1 MAAETTGTTTQCVDA
16 PDYHSLKFEH
26 MSRISSLA
34 EGHVYALRYFP
45 GGLQAL
51 LNIASLKFHEWAPDH
66 FASVLGWPKES
77 KQGSKPQ
84 SALSEHLEIHWG
96 EGDRTVLL
104 NDRSVL
110 SNTGIRPQTIISDT
124 DEVLSR
130 LQRGFEFAP
139 PFSTILTVVDHEH
152 LAMLSVFFRYCL
164 LVQGH
169 ATATEN
175 FQYNFWLWFE
185 KLCHHV
191 ASQSTPD
198 SPPEHVDVAASPKAD
213 KKPDSSCSQV
223 ESDER
228 ACENKTTV
236 LKIEETEEVASYHRF
251 HGELETMRNEVEKYK
266 LAYEEQ
272 SKKVEEEKSWLHK
285 LRLAHVNSE
294 AMLRERQKEAEE

>member
-34 EGHVYALRYFP
+34 EGHVYAPRYFP
-45 GGLQAL
+45 GELQAL
-51 LNIASLKFHEWAPDH
+51 LNIASLKFHEWAPGH

-84 SALSEHLEIHWG
+84 SALSEHLEIQWG

-104 NDRSVL
+104 NDRSAL
-110 SNTGIRPQTIISDT
+110 YNTGIRPQTIISDT
-124 DEVLSR
+124 GEVLSR

-139 PFSTILTVVDHEH
+139 PFYTILTVVDHEH
-152 LAMLSVFFRYCL
+152 LTMLSVFFRYCL
-164 LVQGH
+164 SVQGH

-185 KLCHHV
+185 KLYRHV

-198 SPPEHVDVAASPKAD
+198 SPPERVDVAASPKAE

-223 ESDER
+223 ESDDR
-228 ACENKTTV
+228 AHENKTTV
-236 LKIEETEEVASYHRF
+236 LEIEEIEEVASNHRF
-251 HGELETMRNEVEKYK
+251 HGELETMRKEVENYK
-266 LAYEEQ
+266 LACEEQ

>member
-34 EGHVYALRYFP
+34 EGHVYAPRYFP
-45 GGLQAL
+45 GELQAL
-51 LNIASLKFHEWAPDH
+51 LNIASLKFHEWAPGH

-84 SALSEHLEIHWG
+84 SALSEHLEIQWG

-104 NDRSVL
+104 NDRSAL

-130 LQRGFEFAP
+130 LQRGFELAP

-152 LAMLSVFFRYCL
+152 LTMLSVFFRYCL
-164 LVQGH
+164 SV
-169 ATATEN
+169 
-175 FQYNFWLWFE
+175 
-185 KLCHHV
+185 
-191 ASQSTPD
+191 QSTPD
-198 SPPEHVDVAASPKAD
+198 SPPEHVDVAASPKAE
-213 KKPDSSCSQV
+213 KKPDSFCSQV
-223 ESDER
+223 ESDDR
-228 ACENKTTV
+228 AHENKTTV
-236 LKIEETEEVASYHRF
+236 LEIEEIEEVASNHSF
-251 HGELETMRNEVEKYK
+251 HGELETMRKEVEKYK

>member
-1 MAAETTGTTTQCVDA
+1 MAAETTGTTMQCADA
-16 PDYHSLKFEH
+16 LDYHSLKFEH

-34 EGHVYALRYFP
+34 EGHVYALSYFP
-45 GGLQAL
+45 GELQAL
-51 LNIASLKFHEWAPDH
+51 LNIASLKFHEWAPGH

-84 SALSEHLEIHWG
+84 SAPSEHLEIHWE

-104 NDRSVL
+104 NDRSAL

-124 DEVLSR
+124 DEILSR

-139 PFSTILTVVDHEH
+139 PFSTILTRVDHEH
-152 LAMLSVFFRYCL
+152 LTMLSVFFRYCL

-185 KLCHHV
+185 KLCRHV

-198 SPPEHVDVAASPKAD
+198 SPPEHVDVAASSKAE
-213 KKPDSSCSQV
+213 KKPDILEIDQ
-223 ESDER
+223 
-228 ACENKTTV
+228 
-236 LKIEETEEVASYHRF
+236 TEEVASNHRF
-251 HGELETMRNEVEKYK
+251 HGKLETMRKEIEKYK

-285 LRLAHVNSE
+285 LRLAHVNPE
-294 AMLRERQKEAEE
+294 AMLRKHQKEAEE

>member
-34 EGHVYALRYFP
+34 EGHVYAPRYFP
-45 GGLQAL
+45 
-51 LNIASLKFHEWAPDH
+51 
-66 FASVLGWPKES
+66 
-77 KQGSKPQ
+77 
-84 SALSEHLEIHWG
+84 
-96 EGDRTVLL
+96 
-104 NDRSVL
+104 
-110 SNTGIRPQTIISDT
+110 GIRPQTIISDT

-130 LQRGFEFAP
+130 LQRGFELAP

-152 LAMLSVFFRYCL
+152 LTMLSVFFRYCL
-164 LVQGH
+164 SVQGH

-185 KLCHHV
+185 KLCRHV

-198 SPPEHVDVAASPKAD
+198 SPPEHVDVAASPKAE
-213 KKPDSSCSQV
+213 KKPDSFCSQV
-223 ESDER
+223 ESDDR
-228 ACENKTTV
+228 AHENKTTV
-236 LKIEETEEVASYHRF
+236 LEIEEIEEVASNHSF
-251 HGELETMRNEVEKYK
+251 HGELETMRKEVEKYK